1 MKKIFLMAVIGM
13 GISSYATEIKET
25 KRETKKEAEVK
36 TADCNKVYTDVRD
49 ASLEAG
55 FTIGSAQQIGMA
67 AYYACRNN
75 QPKIATID

>member
-1 MKKIFLMAVIGM
+1 MKKIFLTAVIGM

-25 KRETKKEAEVK
+25 KKEAVVK
-36 TADCNKVYTDVRD
+36 GADCDKVYTDVRN

-75 QPKIATID
+75 QPKTAAID